1 MKVLEKRIMNKQE
14 EGRVFFELIEKL
26 RNFQNRIVN
35 IECGITY
42 VMSILNAEYPNIY
55 TWRTAQIIDYVLK
68 EFDVYINVMKSYC
81 ENNHETYRNGKQYVL
96 YCETKDNIE
105 KMMHD
110 GLRKMERER
119 EDLEVIIAQILT
131 YITEQESWNSFY
143 QLSLEIQ
150 LPEKILFEHIC
161 FFSTNESYVKV
172 STVNRGI
179 QYFKSEW
186 KNHITVYN
194 EENVEMEE
202 EKRVSIEI
210 WGRTIICEKPLV
222 SKKCIELEKESLKDL
237 LMIEGLNG
245 NAYSE
250 NDNIKKCQESEE
262 LQKCIDKFLNT
273 DSRYTYE

>member
-42 VMSILNAEYPNIY
+42 VMSILNGEYPNIC
-55 TWRTAQIIDYVLK
+55 TWRTAQIIDYVLE

-179 QYFKSEW
+179 QYFKTEW

-194 EENVEMEE
+194 EEKAKDTTKITASIQGKGTVEV
-202 EKRVSIEI
+202 KVY
-210 WGRTIICEKPLV
+210 V
-222 SKKCIELEKESLKDL
+222 DDVLKGTKNLDL
-237 LMIEGLNG
+237 NSSSPVVTFE
-245 NAYSE
+245 
-250 NDNIKKCQESEE
+250 
-262 LQKCIDKFLNT
+262 
-273 DSRYTYE
+273 